1 MKILITGANGQLGRC
16 LADCSHAS
24 NHQFGLFDRAKLD
37 ITDRATVLS
46 AVHDFQPDVIINAAA
61 YTAVDQ
67 AESERHTAYL
77 VNAHGVGNL
86 ARAANAAGAWLI
98 HVSTDFVF
106 DGHSGRPYRETDKTN
121 PLNVYGLSKLAGE
134 TEAAEAHHH
143 LVVRTGWLFSEYGKN
158 FLTTMLRLAGSQK
171 PLRIVADQL
180 GTPTY
185 AGDLAAA
192 LIQLSEIVVSHPH
205 GPGLYHFNGGRTCSW
220 FEFAGSIFD
229 QAVQHKHLPQAPEVR
244 AITTR
249 EYAAPA
255 RRPGFSAMD
264 DSRLRALLSLPPAS
278 WEKVLPKVIAKAL
291 SNRLKTG

>member
-1 MKILITGANGQLGRC
+1 MKILVTGANGQLGRC
-16 LADCSHAS
+16 LADWGHAS
-24 NHQFGLFDRAKLD
+24 GHQFGLFDRAKLD
-37 ITDRATVLS
+37 ITDGSTVLS
-46 AVHDFQPDVIINAAA
+46 VVHDFQPDVIINTAA

-86 ARAANAAGAWLI
+86 ARAANAVGAWLV

-106 DGHSGRPYRETDKTN
+106 DGQLTRPYRETDKTN

-171 PLRIVADQL
+171 PLRIVADQF

-192 LIQLSEIVVSHPH
+192 LIQLSEIVVNHPH
-205 GPGLYHFNGGRTCSW
+205 GPGLYHFNGGRACSW
-220 FEFAGSIFD
+220 FEFARSIFD
-229 QAVQHKHLPQAPEVR
+229 QTVQQKHLSQLPEIT
-244 AITTR
+244 AITTE
-249 EYAAPA
+249 EYPTPA
-255 RRPGFSAMD
+255 KRPGYSVLD
-264 DSRLRALLSLPPAS
+264 DSRLRAILSLLPAN
-278 WEKVLPKVIAKAL
+278 WEVALPKVIAKTL
-291 SNRLKTG
+291 NNQ